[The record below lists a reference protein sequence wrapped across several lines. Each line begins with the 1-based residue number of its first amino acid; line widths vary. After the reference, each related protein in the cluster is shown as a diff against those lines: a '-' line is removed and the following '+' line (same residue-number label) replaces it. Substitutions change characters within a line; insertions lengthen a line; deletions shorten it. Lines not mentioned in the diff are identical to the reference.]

1 MADALWQD
9 VRHALRHV
17 RRSKGFSSVVVVTLA
32 LGIGANAALY
42 TLLNAI
48 VLQKLPVPDADR
60 LAAISLRDPT
70 GAQSRGMFHAAFLEL
85 RERQTTFET
94 LFAYTGGRAVTVE
107 SRGATASVTIEGGTP
122 EYYSVLGLRPVLGR
136 VISAEDLPSVT
147 QPAPVAMISHRFWLQ
162 HFGGDP
168 SVIGERIEVEGTPLT
183 VIGVMPRG
191 FRGIQ
196 VELGSDLFVP
206 LTLVRWVG
214 ATTADRNRPM
224 GAQNAMGKL
233 RKGVT
238 LAQARAEIETLWGS
252 LRTMPAPAGATPV
265 ERAEL
270 PNQRIRV
277 ESVSTGISLI
287 LRPRYADP
295 LRVLTGLTVLLLA
308 IACVNL
314 SGLLLA
320 RAAAREQ
327 AMAVCLALG
336 ASGPRLVQQLLVE
349 SLLLSAA
356 GAVAALPLSWW
367 ASRMLVPMIW
377 GASLAARAP
386 SVAPDLRLIG
396 TLAAVAVGCGILVG
410 VLPAWAASRARPFA
424 GLQSGRTVAS
434 ASGRWGKAV
443 LVVQVALSVVL
454 LFGTGLFARSLAAL
468 RGVDLGFSTEHVAW
482 TRLAVKPGG
491 YENFD
496 ESSYYPQLVRQ
507 ISQLSGVEAVGL
519 AYLFPGYWSS
529 DAARMLRPV
538 AAEDIEGAPEV
549 RAIQDAL
556 SPGFFETMQST
567 LLEGRDFTWHDDR
580 RSPMVAIVND
590 TLRRKLFPS
599 GNALGRRIRLGADPK
614 VAAVE
619 IVGIARDGSYGNLRV
634 PHVPVVFRPLLQ
646 ETARIPILIVR
657 SKARPAALLDPVR
670 GAVASL
676 GREYV
681 RTLYALDG
689 TAEEAM
695 IQERLLAAASTLFGG
710 LALLL
715 AYLGLYALQAYAVA
729 RRTRE
734 VGVRMA
740 LGASRSQIVSMVV
753 SEGFA
758 LTALGI
764 ALGVPC
770 ALGAG
775 RLVGALLVGIAP
787 FDPASLAAAAVF
799 LVAVGLGACFIPAR
813 RACAIDPMAALRCE

>member
-17 RRSKGFSSVVVVTLA
+17 RRAKGFSSVVVVTLA

-60 LAAISLRDPT
+60 LAAISLRDST
-70 GAQSRGMFHAAFLEL
+70 GAQSRGMFYATFLEL
-85 RERQTTFET
+85 RKRQTTFET

-107 SRGATASVTIEGGTP
+107 SRGVTASATIEGGTP
-122 EYYSVLGLRPVLGR
+122 EYYSVLGLRPSLGR
-136 VISAEDLPSVT
+136 LISAEDLPSVT
-147 QPAPVAMISHRFWLQ
+147 QPAPVAMLSHRFWLR

-168 SVIGERIEVEGTPLT
+168 SAIGQRIDVDGTPLT

-196 VELGSDLFVP
+196 VDFGSEVFVP
-206 LTLVRWVG
+206 LPLVRWVG
-214 ATTADRNRPM
+214 ATTADLKRPM
-224 GAQNAMGKL
+224 GAQWAIGRL
-233 RKGVT
+233 RKGAT
-238 LAQARAEIETLWGS
+238 LARARAEIEALWGS
-252 LRTMPAPAGATPV
+252 LRTMPAPAGAAPV

-270 PNQRIRV
+270 PSQRVRV
-277 ESVSTGISLI
+277 ESMATGVSLI

-314 SGLLLA
+314 SGLMLA

-336 ASGPRLVQQLLVE
+336 ASRSRLVQQLLVE
-349 SLLLSAA
+349 SLLLSGA

-367 ASRMLVPMIW
+367 ASGMLVPMIW
-377 GASLAARAP
+377 GAALAARAP
-386 SVAPDLRLIG
+386 SVAPDMRLIG
-396 TLAAVAVGCGILVG
+396 AMAAVALGCGILVG
-410 VLPAWAASRARPFA
+410 VLPAWALSHARPFA

-468 RGVDLGFSTEHVAW
+468 RAVDLGFSTEHIAW
-482 TRLAVKPGG
+482 TRVAVKPGG
-491 YENFD
+491 YEKFD

-507 ISQLSGVEAVGL
+507 VSQLSGVESVGL
-519 AYLFPGYWSS
+519 ARLFPAYWSIN
-529 DAARMLRPV
+529 AATMLRPV
-538 AAEDIEGAPEV
+538 AAAGSQGAPE
-549 RAIQDAL
+549 IGSFHDAL
-556 SPGFFETMQST
+556 SPGFFETMHVT
-567 LLEGRDFTWHDDR
+567 LLEGRDFTWHDDG

-599 GNALGRRIRLGADPK
+599 GNALGRHIRLGSDPK
-614 VAAVE
+614 LAAVE
-619 IVGIARDGSYGNLRV
+619 IVGIVGDGSYGNLRM

-646 ETARIPILIVR
+646 DVARIPILIVR
-657 SKARPAALLDPVR
+657 SKARPPALLDPVR
-670 GAVASL
+670 AAVASL

-681 RTLYALDG
+681 RTLDSLDG
-689 TAEEAM
+689 TAGEAM
-695 IQERLLAAASTLFGG
+695 VQEKLLAIASALFGG
-710 LALLL
+710 LALML
-715 AYLGLYALQAYAVA
+715 AFIGLFALQAYAVA

-734 VGVRMA
+734 IGVRMA
-740 LGASRSQIVSMVV
+740 VGASRSQVVSMVV
-753 SEGFA
+753 REG
-758 LTALGI
+758 LGLSVLGI
-764 ALGVPC
+764 ALGIPC
-770 ALGAG
+770 ALAAG
-775 RLVGALLVGIAP
+775 RVAGTLLFGIAP
-787 FDPASLAAAAVF
+787 SDSVSLAAAAAF
-799 LVAVGLGACFIPAR
+799 LVVVGLVACLVPAR
-813 RACAIDPMAALRCE
+813 RASSVDPVTALRCD